1 MSKQYDN
8 TNTGRL
14 FRNERMR
21 PEKQDP
27 EYTGDA
33 NFEGQDYWV
42 SAWINE
48 TNAGKKYFRMKF
60 KPKTES
66 GTRPQ
71 PQAPAKPDFIE
82 RDADGNDIPF

>member
-14 FRNERMR
+14 FKNDKMR
-21 PEKQDP
+21 PDKQDP

-48 TNAGKKYFRMKF
+48 TKEGRKYFRMKF
-60 KPKTES
+60 KAKTAS
-66 GTRPQ
+66 GTRSEPQ
-71 PQAPAKPDFIE
+71 PQRPAGRTHDE
-82 RDADGNDIPF
+82 NGDDIPF

>member
-21 PEKQDP
+21 PDKQDP
-27 EYTGDA
+27 EFTGDA
-33 NFEGQDYWV
+33 NFEGQEYWV

-48 TNAGKKYFRMKF
+48 TAEKKKYFRMKF
-60 KPKTES
+60 KPKNATQA
-66 GTRPQ
+66 Q
-71 PQAPAKPDFIE
+71 PQRPAGRTHDE
-82 RDADGNDIPF
+82 NGDEIPF